1 MIHVLGMIFLWGR
14 LMEDPLPHGWA
25 GIPPWSLRA
34 LISLPVKREIP
45 PEGALGL
52 RFQESMTFSSP
63 LAAPG
68 SLSARLK
75 RAPLE
80 VSSAA
85 FERGPRAV
93 SLQVCPSY
101 TPLGFSGDTLQLGK
115 YALKE

>member
-1 MIHVLGMIFLWGR
+1 MTARTCNDPCAWHDISVGQTDGR
-14 LMEDPLPHGWA
+14 PPPTRMGWDP
-25 GIPPWSLRA
+25 SLVSP
-34 LISLPVKREIP
+34 SLDILTCE
-45 PEGALGL
+45 EGDS
-52 RFQESMTFSSP
+52 QESMTFSSP